1 MRLATTRIARTIAI
15 GGLCAAIG
23 ACVWI
28 EQPSSHFSD
37 RQSAKDS
44 GMFVSGWLPEWLP
57 PSSKNLREKHDID
70 TSASILRFEYS
81 VSNDA
86 PPFGDA
92 CEPTTKEFVE
102 SPRLDA
108 WWWPDAVT
116 IRSMPRLYDCRNDS
130 GYLAVPADGGVAYF
144 WRMFS

>member
-1 MRLATTRIARTIAI
+1 MRRAPARFARILVVGA
-15 GGLCAAIG
+15 LCVVIG
-23 ACVWI
+23 ACAWI
-28 EQPSSHFSD
+28 EEPSSRFSD
-37 RQSAKDS
+37 RKDAEESELFAK
-44 GMFVSGWLPEWLP
+44 GWLPEWLP
-57 PSSKNLREKHDID
+57 PSSKNLREKHNLD
-70 TSASILRFEYS
+70 TSVSILRFEYS

-108 WWWPDAVT
+108 WWWPETVT

-144 WRMFS
+144 WRMSS

>member
-1 MRLATTRIARTIAI
+1 MRLTPARIARSLVVGALCVAI
-15 GGLCAAIG
+15 SACA
-23 ACVWI
+23 WI
-28 EQPSSHFSD
+28 EEPSSHFSD
-37 RQSAKDS
+37 RQDAQEAEMFAK
-44 GMFVSGWLPEWLP
+44 GWLPEWLP
-57 PSSKNLREKHDID
+57 PSSKDLREKHSVD
-70 TSASILRFEYS
+70 TNASILRFEYS

-116 IRSMPRLYDCRNDS
+116 IRSIPRLYDCRDDS
-130 GYLAVPADGGVAYF
+130 GYLAIPADGGVAYF
-144 WRMFS
+144 WRMSS